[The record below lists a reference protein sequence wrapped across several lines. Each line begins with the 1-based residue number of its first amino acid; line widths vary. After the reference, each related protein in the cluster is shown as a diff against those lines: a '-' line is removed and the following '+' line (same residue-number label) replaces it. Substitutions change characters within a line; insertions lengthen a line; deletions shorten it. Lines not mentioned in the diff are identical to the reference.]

1 MGVGACRYHT
11 IAVWNVPMFSTVTRQ
26 ERAMDLHFYLTA
38 AAAFAKGS
46 ADMFAIFISVLFGS
60 FAFAAALSLRN
71 IGRRYGIG

>member
-1 MGVGACRYHT
+1 
-11 IAVWNVPMFSTVTRQ
+11 
-26 ERAMDLHFYLTA
+26 MDLHFYLTA

-46 ADMFAIFISVLFGS
+46 TDMFAIFISVLFGS